1 MAWIVMLLLACG
13 TDTDKV
19 NGAAQAAAGQ
29 EAAAKLAQDE
39 AREREQIER
48 QEKRRAQVAKLIA
61 ARKAEGATVRS
72 ELGVA
77 PEGKL
82 SAVFVTSMG
91 KIQCDL
97 LVDAAPQTV
106 LNFVQLAEGSKDWT
120 DPKTKKASKKP
131 LYSGTIFHRV
141 IPRFMIQGGDP
152 LGSGRGGPGY
162 RFADEPHPEYGF
174 DRPGLLAMANSGPNT
189 NGSQFFITDRAKPSH
204 LNNKHTI
211 FGVCENL
218 DVVEAIATT
227 PTKPGDRP
235 VEDVVLNRV
244 RIVR

>member
-1 MAWIVMLLLACG
+1 MVWIVMLLLACG
-13 TDTDKV
+13 TDAYKV
-19 NGAAQAAAGQ
+19 NEAAKAQAEQGKPDKQAR
-29 EAAAKLAQDE
+29 QD
-39 AREREQIER
+39 ARERKQIELQKKKR
-48 QEKRRAQVAKLIA
+48 EKLQKLIA
-61 ARKAEGATVRS
+61 ARKAEGATVRT
-72 ELGVA
+72 ELGVS
-77 PEGKL
+77 EDGKL
-82 SAVFVTSMG
+82 AAMFVTSMG
-91 KIQCDL
+91 KIRCDL

-120 DPKTKKASKKP
+120 HPKTKKTSKKP

-152 LGSGRGGPGY
+152 LGTGRGGPGY

-174 DRPGLLAMANSGPNT
+174 DRPGLLAMANSGPDT

-211 FGVCENL
+211 FGVCDNL

-227 PTKPGDRP
+227 ATKPGNRP
-235 VEDVVLNRV
+235 VQDVVLRRV
-244 RIVR
+244 RILR